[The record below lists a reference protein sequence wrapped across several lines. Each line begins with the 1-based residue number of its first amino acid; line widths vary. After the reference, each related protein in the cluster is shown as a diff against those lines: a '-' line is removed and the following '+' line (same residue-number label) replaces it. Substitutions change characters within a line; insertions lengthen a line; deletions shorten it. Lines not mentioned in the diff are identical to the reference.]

1 MMSTLY
7 LHVSIISKALIFVTR
22 SCGLCFTER
31 SRFLLCV
38 AFWAGVIWIY
48 NAVTFMPMD
57 MFKLAIRYALSG
69 KAWGTLLEHKIA
81 FTAKKDCM
89 REEQEAQ
96 WAMVQRSLH
105 GLQMLEETGDSRR
118 PPRAHQLP

>member
-1 MMSTLY
+1 MPQNPQKPLARALQITTLLTAILTIGY
-7 LHVSIISKALIFVTR
+7 ARIPDI
-22 SCGLCFTER
+22 GWE
-31 SRFLLCV
+31 
-38 AFWAGVIWIY
+38 WAGVIWIY
-48 NAVTFMPMD
+48 NAVTYMPMD

-96 WAMVQRSLH
+96 WVHDGA
-105 GLQMLEETGDSRR
+105 
-118 PPRAHQLP
+118 A